1 MTTTV
6 LGIAVVFLLLNLL
19 AGMWRIG
26 AGPTAAD
33 RMLAVLLFGSTTVA
47 VLLIMAQWLGDA
59 SLRTVALL
67 FVVLATIVTL
77 AFVGTPRDEERR

>member
-1 MTTTV
+1 MTGAV
-6 LGIAVVFLLLNLL
+6 LGAAVVFLLLNLL
-19 AGMWRIG
+19 AGLWRI
-26 AGPTAAD
+26 AVGPTAAD

-47 VLLIMAQWLGDA
+47 VILIMAQWLGDG

-77 AFVGTPRDEERR
+77 AFVGTAREGERA

>member
-1 MTTTV
+1 VTTV
-6 LGIAVVFLLLNLL
+6 VLGGAVVFLLLNLL
-19 AGMWRIG
+19 AGLWRIG
-26 AGPTAAD
+26 IGPTAAD

-47 VLLIMAQWLGDA
+47 LLLIMAEWIDDP

-77 AFVGTPRDEERR
+77 AFVGTDTEDESS